1 VSTLAEIFAEARRR
15 RVFRTGGL
23 YVVGAWVLL
32 QVAALAL
39 QALELPDA
47 LLRYFWG
54 AALVGFPIA
63 LVFGWYYDI
72 TAAGIR
78 RTPPDTASSAHTLAL
93 RVPDYLIIG
102 ALAIVAAVIAAGV
115 FDRARDEGEFFLYDP
130 NGIAVLPLE
139 DLSVAGGQEYFSA
152 GMHDA
157 LISSLSR
164 ISALSVVSRR
174 SASNVDNSLGM
185 SAIGEAL
192 GVRNIIEGSVTR
204 DGTRVR
210 IFVQLVD
217 AAKDVQIWAGTFE
230 REMTGV
236 LGLQNDIA
244 NSIAEAIDVRLTEE
258 DKSELAKQPIVDS
271 ASYDTYL
278 RAMYRIHDYSDQVR
292 AEGVAILKK
301 AVERDPD
308 DALLH
313 AGLAYGYALLGH
325 STLPQ
330 GMYPASILSA
340 ARAFALDDSIA
351 ETFVAVGMQKM
362 YYEWDFPAAEN
373 ALLQALDINPSLT
386 MAQYQYAWLMELYRD
401 SERSLPPGEL
411 TIKLDPL
418 DPFFLGWLADQY
430 RAAGRYEDALG
441 MISRALE
448 LSPEDGVALMLKAR
462 TYSEMGDFDAALAA
476 SSRISDDPLFG
487 FMHGST
493 LAMSGDE
500 EAARAFLDNVE
511 KTPRNV
517 VALLIIHATLG
528 DVDETFTWLDIARDV
543 KLPWYPWFVTWFPQ
557 LEGIRDDPRMRE
569 HARGI
574 GLEHILDDIL
584 SREQ

>member
-1 VSTLAEIFAEARRR
+1 VPNMAGFIAEAHRR

-54 AALVGFPIA
+54 AAFIGFPIA

-78 RTPPDTASSAHTLAL
+78 RTPPGSAPDGETLSL
-93 RVPDYLIIG
+93 RVPDYLIIS
-102 ALAIVAAVIAAGV
+102 ALAIVAAIVAAGI
-115 FDRARDEGEFFLYDP
+115 FDRARFESDSLIYDP
-130 NGIAVLPLE
+130 ASIAVLPLA
-139 DLSVAGGQEYFSA
+139 DLSGDEDRAYFSA

-157 LISSLSR
+157 LIASLSK
-164 ISALSVVSRR
+164 ISALKVISRR
-174 SASNVDNSLGM
+174 STSNIDVSM
-185 SAIGEAL
+185 SMMGIGEVL

-271 ASYDTYL
+271 ASYDSYL

-292 AEGVAILKK
+292 AQGVAILKK

-308 DALLH
+308 NALLH

-351 ETFVAVGMQKM
+351 ETYVAVGMQKM

-373 ALLQALDINPSLT
+373 ALLRALDINPSLT

-430 RAAGRYEDALG
+430 RAAGRYEDALD
-441 MISRALE
+441 MINRTLE
-448 LSPEDGVALMLKAR
+448 ISPDDAVALMLMAR
-462 TYSEMGDFDAALAA
+462 TYSEMGDFESALEA

-487 FMHGST
+487 FMHVST
-493 LAMSGDE
+493 LALSGDE
-500 EAARAFLDNVE
+500 EAARAFLGNVDR
-511 KTPRNV
+511 TPQNV
-517 VALLIIHATLG
+517 VALMVIHAALG
-528 DVDETFTWLDIARDV
+528 DADETFVWLEIARDV

-557 LEGIRDDPRMRE
+557 LEGIRDDPRMYALAE
-569 HARGI
+569 EIH
-574 GLEHILDDIL
+574 LEHILDEVSARGD
-584 SREQ
+584 

>member
-1 VSTLAEIFAEARRR
+1 VPNMAGFIAEAHRR

-54 AALVGFPIA
+54 AAFIGFPIA

-78 RTPPDTASSAHTLAL
+78 RTPPGSAPDGETLSL
-93 RVPDYLIIG
+93 RIPDYLIIS
-102 ALAIVAAVIAAGV
+102 ALAIVAAIVAAGI
-115 FDRARDEGEFFLYDP
+115 FDRARFESDSLIYDP
-130 NGIAVLPLE
+130 ASIAVLPLA
-139 DLSVAGGQEYFSA
+139 DLSGDEDRAYFSA

-157 LISSLSR
+157 LIASLSK
-164 ISALSVVSRR
+164 ISALKVISRR
-174 SASNVDNSLGM
+174 STSNIDVSM
-185 SAIGEAL
+185 SMMGIGEVL

-271 ASYDTYL
+271 ASYDSYL

-292 AEGVAILKK
+292 AQGVAILKK

-308 DALLH
+308 NALLH

-351 ETFVAVGMQKM
+351 ETYVAVGMQKM

-373 ALLQALDINPSLT
+373 ALLRALDINPSLT

-430 RAAGRYEDALG
+430 RAAGRYEDALD
-441 MISRALE
+441 MINRTLE
-448 LSPEDGVALMLKAR
+448 ISPGDAVALMLKAR
-462 TYSEMGDFDAALAA
+462 TYSEMGDFESALEA

-493 LAMSGDE
+493 LALSGDE
-500 EAARAFLDNVE
+500 EAARAFLGNVE
-511 KTPRNV
+511 RTPQNV
-517 VALLIIHATLG
+517 VALMVIHAALG
-528 DVDETFTWLDIARDV
+528 DADETFVWLEIARDV

-557 LEGIRDDPRMRE
+557 LEGIRDDPRMYALAE
-569 HARGI
+569 EIH
-574 GLEHILDDIL
+574 LEHILDEVSARGD
-584 SREQ
+584 